1 MAPNTPTPQQT
12 TPGTPATPGTPE
24 TPDTPETPPTSDGS
38 QLSFAKGVLRAEAE
52 AVQNVIEHLGPEFDE
67 AVAMLAERSG
77 SVIVSG
83 MGKSGLI
90 AQKLSA
96 TLASTGSPSHYL
108 HPAEAMHGDLGR
120 IRRDDT
126 LVILS
131 YGGATDEVLALAA
144 LVRQDEVPVIALTAQ
159 ADSHLGRLADIC
171 LAVGDVTEAC
181 PHNLAP
187 TASTTA
193 TLALADALALAVS
206 RARHFDADDF
216 KKRHP
221 GGLLGKQ
228 MMPVTDVLRF
238 RAGDNLPL
246 IAVGQT
252 IQQVLADASQ
262 YPRRAGAVM
271 LIDEQGKLSG
281 IFTDADLR
289 RLLVADGPAALQR
302 PVAEVMTASPAHL
315 TDDALVRDAVQLIR
329 EKRLDEIPVLNQNA
343 QPIGL
348 IDVQD
353 LIALKV
359 IEE

>member
-1 MAPNTPTPQQT
+1 MNPNPSQPTTSSPDSD
-12 TPGTPATPGTPE
+12 PE
-24 TPDTPETPPTSDGS
+24 AAQAADGS
-38 QLSFAKGVLRAEAE
+38 QVTFARGVLRAEAE
-52 AVQNVIEHLGPEFDE
+52 AVLNAIEHLGPTFDR
-67 AVAMLAERSG
+67 AVQTLCQRAG

-96 TLASTGSPSHYL
+96 TLASTGTPSHYL

-144 LVRQDEVPVIALTAQ
+144 LVRQDNVPVIAITAKP
-159 ADSHLGRLADIC
+159 DSHLGRLADIC
-171 LAVGDVTEAC
+171 LPVGDVTEAC

-206 RARHFDADDF
+206 RVRNFDADDF

-221 GGLLGKQ
+221 GGLLGRQ
-228 MMPVTDVLRF
+228 MMPVTDILRF
-238 RAGDNLPL
+238 RADDNLPL
-246 IAVGQT
+246 IPVGHT
-252 IQQVLADASQ
+252 IEQVLADAGR
-262 YPRRAGAVM
+262 YPRRAGAV
-271 LIDEQGKLSG
+271 LLVDDRGRLSG

-289 RLLVADGPAALQR
+289 RLLVNDGPDALRR
-302 PVAEVMTASPAHL
+302 PVADVMTAAPTHL
-315 TDDALVRDAVQLIR
+315 PDDALVRDAVQLIR
-329 EKRLDEIPVLNQNA
+329 EKRLDEIPVLDENHK
-343 QPIGL
+343 PVGL